1 MQRKKSII
9 SLLVIL
15 SLSIFTCSVL
25 YFTFMSFVGMFNL
38 QFSNQTDSPI
48 KSSIEFDNQF
58 SMIPPINGAAIP
70 LAANKAV
77 FLLSEGKDSEAR
89 KALKDAS
96 RVNPYIGFS
105 DFVLS
110 NFHYASGNIDS
121 AQVYG
126 ERAFKLWPKSLSNF
140 DMVNKVY
147 AYQGDTLSILKSYID
162 IKDFF
167 KHRTEYYDSFIKYY
181 SLAKYSYYDVE
192 YNDLVSISSEKL
204 IGEWVRVNN
213 RKDGGIMVQSK
224 TRIEFLSNG
233 FFKSNGKFYLYN
245 KEEDNVLISFQDNPD
260 NILSSFVVQYSP
272 KWNTLVLKFEDLS
285 EEKVQL
291 FRKTSELD
299 LEK

>member
-15 SLSIFTCSVL
+15 SLSIFTSSVL
-25 YFTFMSFVGMFNL
+25 YFTFKSFVGMFNL

-181 SLAKYSYYDVE
+181 TLAKYSYYDVE

-224 TRIEFLSNG
+224 TRIEFLTNG
-233 FFKSNGKFYLYN
+233 FFKSNEIFFLFEQNGDDIL
-245 KEEDNVLISFQDNPD
+245 LSFQNTPD
-260 NILSSFVVQYSP
+260 KVISTFSVKYSP
-272 KWNTLVLKFEDLS
+272 EWKTLIVNFNDS
-285 EEKVQL
+285 SVDKVQL
-291 FRKTSELD
+291 FRKTSELNLD
-299 LEK
+299 N